1 MEENLIALLTTLCPR
16 VFFDVAPE
24 GTATP
29 YVTLHHIGG
38 KSLRALDGDH
48 CGERNTYMQVN
59 VWAASRLASMT
70 LARAIEDELTTS
82 ADFQVVRPD
91 GEPIADHDPDTNLF
105 GTIQRFSIWA
115 TR

>member
-1 MEENLIALLTTLCPR
+1 MEAKLVTLLETLCQR

-24 GTATP
+24 GTAAP

-59 VWAASRLASMT
+59 VWAASRLASLT

-91 GEPIADHDPDTNLF
+91 GEPIADHDLDTNLF
-105 GTIQRFSIWA
+105 GTIQRFSIWS